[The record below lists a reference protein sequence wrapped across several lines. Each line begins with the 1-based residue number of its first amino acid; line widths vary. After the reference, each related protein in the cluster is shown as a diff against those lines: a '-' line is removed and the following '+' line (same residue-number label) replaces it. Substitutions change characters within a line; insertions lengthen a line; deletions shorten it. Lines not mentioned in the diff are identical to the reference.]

1 MSVRVV
7 DRHGHHPGMP
17 ADGAPPGGAPRH
29 GTSAWRSL
37 TTGARLGWAI
47 ESNWTDPLL
56 FAIYSVARP
65 VGAALVLVAIV
76 WLISG
81 GGRPDYIGFLI
92 VGSACWT
99 FVGGG
104 MSGFVWAILD
114 DRERYRMLKYVVV
127 SSAPFFPF
135 LVGRASSQLVAAT
148 AGFFVTLAVG
158 VVFLGVQID
167 VTAIDWRLLVPTMAV
182 GLASIVAL
190 GLAVGGLCLTIRREA
205 WSYPEAIAG
214 GLYLLS
220 GVIFPPDV
228 LPAALQP
235 VALAMP
241 TTWWLEGVRRALLG
255 VPTPEILAGFS
266 DTMVLFALCAST
278 AVLTLASWAVFRTFE
293 RLARERG
300 LIDQTTGS

>member
-1 MSVRVV
+1 MTV
-7 DRHGHHPGMP
+7 DALGAATTATFDPARAEGAGLADTARHL
-17 ADGAPPGGAPRH
+17 R
-29 GTSAWRSL
+29 TSIL
-37 TTGARLGWAI
+37 LGWKVEA
-47 ESNWTDPLL
+47 NWTDPTL
-56 FAIYSVARP
+56 FVIYSVVKPIASLLLIY
-65 VGAALVLVAIV
+65 AMVAIV
-76 WLISG
+76 G
-81 GGRPDYIGFLI
+81 GSTDE
-92 VGSACWT
+92 AAKT
-99 FVGGG
+99 FVILG
-104 MSGFVWAILD
+104 SSLWAMLVAGITGPAWTILD

-127 SSAPFFPF
+127 SSARFFPF

-158 VVFLGVQID
+158 VVFLGVKID
-167 VTAIDWRLLVPTMAV
+167 VTAIDWRLLVPTMTI